1 MFSATNS
8 KGYKSASIDELE
20 TTSVYEGVDRDIY
33 KKGGVALTN
42 DALRTHAAED
52 LVADGDKF
60 SRLTLIMYCSAG
72 ASAIALGVSAGMTLY
87 YQKALDALKV
97 QRNLSE
103 SDLLVRI
110 PNEYENPMQEQL
122 LVEVKEVEENVAP
135 QGDDILLME
144 QRYQARSSLCTKLAI
159 GFGVAMIV
167 LSIVAIYMNY
177 RDLVD
182 YYKVDYAPIPHYI
195 VDEKDITTVNDK
207 GESIVIKNLASYYK
221 AVDCNRATDD
231 KWYDTLDTCADLN
244 GAGGRQWL
252 ALYTARNNAV
262 GLILASSLKA
272 VIGSDQVPDEYTTGI
287 HMFGSDA
294 AFNLNNTN
302 YVWNNKSTS
311 VFVYFNRGQAAA
323 KSTTA
328 DATSAAGSVTTTGFM
343 ALAGAG
349 GLIIGILGTLA
360 VTYFVRKNKKKEN
373 E

>member
-1 MFSATNS
+1 M
-8 KGYKSASIDELE
+8 KS
-20 TTSVYEGVDRDIY
+20 
-33 KKGGVALTN
+33 
-42 DALRTHAAED
+42 
-52 LVADGDKF
+52 
-60 SRLTLIMYCSAG
+60 
-72 ASAIALGVSAGMTLY
+72 
-87 YQKALDALKV
+87 

-110 PNEYENPMQEQL
+110 PNEYENPMQKQL

-167 LSIVAIYMNY
+167 LSFVAIYMNY

-195 VDEKDITTVNDK
+195 VDKKDITTVNDK
-207 GESIVIKNLASYYK
+207 GESIVIKNLAAYYK

-231 KWYDTLDTCADLN
+231 KWCDTLDTCADLN
-244 GAGGRQWL
+244 GAVGRQWL
-252 ALYTARNNAV
+252 ALYTAMNNAV
-262 GLILASSLKA
+262 GPILASSLKA
-272 VIGSDQVPDEYTTGI
+272 VIGSDQVPAEYTTGI

-302 YVWNNKSTS
+302 YVWNNKATS
-311 VFVYFNRGQAAA
+311 VFVYFNRGQVAA
-323 KSTTA
+323 KSATT

-349 GLIIGILGTLA
+349 GMIIGILGTLA
-360 VTYFVRKNKKKEN
+360 VTYFVRKNKKKEK
-373 E
+373 ES